1 MCKASVLRQILFIY
15 LIFMYFDRIEEQFK
29 YNIMVDK
36 FWLQHELKE

>member
-15 LIFMYFDRIEEQFK
+15 PIFMYFDRIEEQFK
-29 YNIMVDK
+29 YNFMVEK